1 MVAEEEGYKEE
12 EKKLLNANGLVR
24 WTQSL
29 KKKII
34 IQRKRVVEV
43 DSERNHESA
52 APFTVKSLLDA
63 VEGEGLIKKN
73 AQNVGGA
80 RARAKER
87 TDTRRAERFLR

>member
-1 MVAEEEGYKEE
+1 VDSE
-12 EKKLLNANGLVR
+12 
-24 WTQSL
+24 L

-63 VEGEGLIKKN
+63 VEGEGLIKTK